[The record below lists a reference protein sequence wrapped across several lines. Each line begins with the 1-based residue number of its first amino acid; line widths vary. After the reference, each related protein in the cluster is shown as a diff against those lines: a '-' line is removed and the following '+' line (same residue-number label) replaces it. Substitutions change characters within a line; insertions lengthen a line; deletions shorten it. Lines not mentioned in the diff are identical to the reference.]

1 MPSASSTAHILLPS
15 LSRAFHKIA
24 NLLVGLLV
32 AKNTL
37 PYTALRI
44 VSKVL
49 KVGRNLR
56 GVLLLL
62 SKPPSCTLQKALQ

>member
-1 MPSASSTAHILLPS
+1 MPSASSTAHMLPS

-62 SKPPSCTLQKALQ
+62 SEPPSCTLQKALQ